1 MMTDTTILVLS
12 AVLTWLMLCTS
23 SGLRI
28 RAFHPGGIGR
38 AFGNRAN
45 LPEPTP
51 LAGRADR
58 SAKNMVE
65 NLAMFIALVAAAHFA
80 GKESYQ
86 ATLGANI
93 FFWSR
98 LAFWPCYLAGIH
110 YLRTAIWLVSLI
122 GMALIAA
129 AALW

>member
-1 MMTDTTILVLS
+1 MMSDSTILVLL
-12 AVLTWLMLCTS
+12 ALLTWLMLCTS

-28 RAFHPGGIGR
+28 QARRAGGMER
-38 AFGNRAN
+38 AFGNRDD

-58 SAKNMVE
+58 AAKNMVE
-65 NLAMFIALVAAAHFA
+65 NLAMFVALMAAVHFA
-80 GKESYQ
+80 GKASAQ

-110 YLRTAIWLVSLI
+110 YLRTAIWLVSLV

-129 AALW
+129 AAIW

>member
-1 MMTDTTILVLS
+1 MMTDATILVLS
-12 AVLTWLMLCTS
+12 ATLTWLMLCTS

-28 RAFHPGGIGR
+28 RAFQPGGVDR
-38 AFGNRAN
+38 AFGNRAD

-58 SAKNMVE
+58 AAKNMVE
-65 NLAMFIALVAAAHFA
+65 NLAMFVALVAAVHFA
-80 GKESYQ
+80 GKASEQ

-98 LAFWPCYLAGIH
+98 LAFWPCYLAGITH
-110 YLRTAIWLVSLI
+110 LRTLIWLASIL
-122 GMALIAA
+122 GMAMIAA
-129 AALW
+129 TLW

>member
-1 MMTDTTILVLS
+1 MLTDTTILVLS
-12 AVLTWLMLCTS
+12 AILTWLMLGTS
-23 SGLRI
+23 SGLRS
-28 RAFHPGGIGR
+28 RAWEPGGINR
-38 AFGNRAN
+38 ACGNRDD
-45 LPEPTP
+45 LGEPSP

-58 SAKNMVE
+58 AAKNMVE
-65 NLAMFIALVAAAHFA
+65 NLAMFVALLAAVHFT
-80 GKESYQ
+80 GKTSTQ

-122 GMALIAA
+122 GMALIGAA
-129 AALW
+129 AIW

>member
-1 MMTDTTILVLS
+1 MMTDATILVLS
-12 AVLTWLMLCTS
+12 AILTWLTLCTS

-28 RAFHPGGIGR
+28 RAFQPGGIAR
-38 AFGNRAN
+38 AFGNRAD

-58 SAKNMVE
+58 AARNTVE
-65 NLAMFIALVAAAHFA
+65 NLAMFVALVAAVHFA
-80 GKESYQ
+80 GKASEQ

-98 LAFWPCYLAGIH
+98 LAFWPCYLAGIP
-110 YLRTAIWLVSLI
+110 YLRTLIWLVSIL
-122 GMALIAA
+122 GMAMIAA
-129 AALW
+129 TLFL

>member
-1 MMTDTTILVLS
+1 MMSDSTILVLS
-12 AVLTWLMLCTS
+12 ALLTWLMVCNA

-28 RAFHPGGIGR
+28 QSRQPGGMER
-38 AFGNRAN
+38 AFGNRDN

-58 SAKNMVE
+58 AAKNMVE
-65 NLAMFIALVAAAHFA
+65 NLAMFVALVAAVHFA
-80 GKESYQ
+80 GKASEQ

-110 YLRTAIWLVSLI
+110 YLRTAIWLASLL

>member
-1 MMTDTTILVLS
+1 MMSDSTILVLS
-12 AVLTWLMLCTS
+12 ALLTWLMVCNS

-28 RAFHPGGIGR
+28 QSRKPGGMER
-38 AFGNRAN
+38 AFGNRDD

-51 LAGRADR
+51 IAGRAVR
-58 SAKNMVE
+58 AAKNMVE
-65 NLAMFIALVAAAHFA
+65 NLAMFVALVAAVHFA
-80 GKESYQ
+80 GKSSPQ

-98 LAFWPCYLAGIH
+98 LAFWPCYPAGIH
-110 YLRTAIWLVSLI
+110 FLRPVLWLVSLI

>member
-1 MMTDTTILVLS
+1 MMSDSTILVFS
-12 AVLTWLMLCTS
+12 ALLTWLMLCTA

-28 RAFHPGGIGR
+28 QALKPGGMDR
-38 AFGNRAN
+38 AFGNRDD
-45 LPEPTP
+45 LPKPTP

-58 SAKNMVE
+58 AAKNMVE
-65 NLAMFIALVAAAHFA
+65 NLAMVIALVAAVHFA
-80 GKESYQ
+80 DKASAQ

-98 LAFWPCYLAGIH
+98 VAFWPCYLAGIP

-129 AALW
+129 ALW

>member
-1 MMTDTTILVLS
+1 MMTDTTILVLT
-12 AVLTWLMLCTS
+12 AIVTWLTLCTS

-28 RAFHPGGIGR
+28 RAFQPGGIDR
-38 AFGNRAN
+38 AFGNRDD

-58 SAKNMVE
+58 AAKNMVE
-65 NLAMFIALVAAAHFA
+65 NLAMFVALVAAVHFA
-80 GKESYQ
+80 GKASEQ

-98 LAFWPCYLAGIH
+98 LAFWPCYLAGIL
-110 YLRTAIWLVSLI
+110 YLRTLIWLVSIL
-122 GMALIAA
+122 GMAMIAA
-129 AALW
+129 ALLW

>member
-1 MMTDTTILVLS
+1 MMSDSTILVLL
-12 AVLTWLMLCTS
+12 ALLTWLMLCTS

-28 RAFHPGGIGR
+28 QTRREGGMER
-38 AFGNRAN
+38 AFGNRDD

-58 SAKNMVE
+58 AAKNMVE
-65 NLAMFIALVAAAHFA
+65 NLAMFVALMAAVHFA
-80 GKESYQ
+80 GKASAQ

-110 YLRTAIWLVSLI
+110 YLRTAIWMVSLI
-122 GMALIAA
+122 GMILIAA

>member
-12 AVLTWLMLCTS
+12 AILTWLMLGTS
-23 SGLRI
+23 SGLRT
-28 RAFHPGGIGR
+28 RGWEPGGIAR
-38 AFGNRAN
+38 AFGNRDD
-45 LPEPTP
+45 LGEPSP

-58 SAKNMVE
+58 AAKNMLE
-65 NLAMFIALVAAAHFA
+65 NLAMVTALIAAVHFA
-80 GKESYQ
+80 GKADTQ

-98 LAFWPCYLAGIH
+98 VAYWPCYLAGITH
-110 YLRTAIWLVSLI
+110 LRTVIWLVSI
-122 GMALIAA
+122 AGMAMIA

>member
-1 MMTDTTILVLS
+1 MV
-12 AVLTWLMLCTS
+12 CNS

-28 RAFHPGGIGR
+28 QSRKPGGMER
-38 AFGNRAN
+38 AFGNRDD

-58 SAKNMVE
+58 AAKNMVE
-65 NLAMFIALVAAAHFA
+65 NLAMFVALVAAAHFA
-80 GKESYQ
+80 GKAGEQ

-110 YLRTAIWLVSLI
+110 YLRTAIWLASLI

>member
-1 MMTDTTILVLS
+1 MMSDSTILVLS
-12 AVLTWLMLCTS
+12 ALLTWLMVCNS

-28 RAFHPGGIGR
+28 RAREPGGMER
-38 AFGNRAN
+38 AFGNRDD

-58 SAKNMVE
+58 AAKNMVE
-65 NLAMFIALVAAAHFA
+65 NLAMFVALVAAVHFA
-80 GKESYQ
+80 GKSSPQ

-98 LAFWPCYLAGIH
+98 LAFWPCYLAGVT
-110 YLRTAIWLVSLI
+110 YLRTAIWLVSIL
-122 GMALIAA
+122 GMAMIAA
-129 AALW
+129 TLW

>member
-1 MMTDTTILVLS
+1 MLSDTTILVLS
-12 AVLTWLMLCTS
+12 ALLTWLMVCNS
-23 SGLRI
+23 SGQRI
-28 RAFHPGGIGR
+28 QARKPGGMER
-38 AFGNRAN
+38 AFGNRDD

-58 SAKNMVE
+58 AAKNMVE
-65 NLAMFIALVAAAHFA
+65 NLAMFVALMVA
-80 GKESYQ
+80 GKAGEQ

>member
-12 AVLTWLMLCTS
+12 ATLTWLMLCTS

-28 RAFHPGGIGR
+28 RAFQPGGVDR
-38 AFGNRAN
+38 AFGNRAD

-58 SAKNMVE
+58 AAKNMVE
-65 NLAMFIALVAAAHFA
+65 NLAMFVALIAAVHFA
-80 GKESYQ
+80 GKASEQ
-86 ATLGANI
+86 TTLGANI

-98 LAFWPCYLAGIH
+98 LAFWPCYLAGITH
-110 YLRTAIWLVSLI
+110 LRTLIWLASIL
-122 GMALIAA
+122 GMAMIAA
-129 AALW
+129 TLVW